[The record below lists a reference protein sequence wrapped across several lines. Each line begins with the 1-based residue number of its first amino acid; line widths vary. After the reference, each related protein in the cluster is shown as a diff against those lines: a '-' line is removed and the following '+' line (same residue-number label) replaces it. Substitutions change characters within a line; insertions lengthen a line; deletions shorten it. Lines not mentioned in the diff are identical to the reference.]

1 MPSTLQLRTYT
12 TTTTTTTTFATDPS
26 PSFVRT
32 MAAEMVPSLAEEL
45 TRELSRYC
53 PSPDRQM
60 EIVARFHNHEVGPN
74 QCCSAVVRRIAAP
87 VESVWSL
94 VRRFD
99 EPQTYKHFL
108 RSCKVI
114 AGSGGQV
121 GSLREVRCVSGVP
134 AASSTERL
142 EVLDEE
148 SRAIGFRVLSGE
160 HRLQHYRSVTTVH
173 PSHSLARASSIAS
186 SADAGAV
193 EGAENNSN
201 SNNNNNSEEAGTVV
215 VESYVVDVPQGNTK
229 QETCVFVDTIVRCNL
244 QSLANLVERLPTSST
259 TISSSS
265 SSNVTSSSSCK
276 VS

>member
-1 MPSTLQLRTYT
+1 MRSTLQLRTYT

-26 PSFVRT
+26 PSLVKT
-32 MAAEMVPSLAEEL
+32 MAAEMMPSLAEEL

-53 PSPDRQM
+53 PSPERQM
-60 EIVARFHNHEVGPN
+60 EIVARYHNHEVGLD

-87 VESVWSL
+87 VQSVWNL

-108 RSCKVI
+108 RSCKLI
-114 AGSGGQV
+114 AGDGGQV

-148 SRAIGFRVLSGE
+148 SRAIGWRVISGE

-173 PSHSLARASSIAS
+173 PSYPFARANTSSG
-186 SADAGAV
+186 AGAV
-193 EGAENNSN
+193 EGARKNKNDLHDEV
-201 SNNNNNSEEAGTVV
+201 EEEGTVV
-215 VESYVVDVPQGNTK
+215 VESYVVDVPKGNTK

-244 QSLANLVERLPTSST
+244 QSLANLAERMPTSST
-259 TISSSS
+259 STNSSST
-265 SSNVTSSSSCK
+265 SNVTSSSSCK